1 MAIIDY
7 LQLIQHDIDSKEN
20 RSQEIGKITR
30 DLKILAKN
38 TRSPIIL
45 LSQLNRNIDNRAN
58 KRPLLSDLRESGCIS
73 YTNKP
78 YIQSNNGKHLS
89 IKTVRWLVRSY
100 GSNKENQVKFYIS
113 KTQYTYY
120 TVCRKESALCATHN
134 HRILIDQGWYKI
146 DQVKQKNH
154 NRINFGKTTNDNLKI
169 GRNILQNIEL
179 LKKENVYDIA
189 AYEYS
194 NFLIHKYVIH
204 NSIEQD
210 SDLILMLYQDSEN
223 NSDDRIDVIIAK
235 HRNGPVGSFQLMFH
249 ADICRF
255 TDIKEI

>member
-1 MAIIDY
+1 M
-7 LQLIQHDIDSKEN
+7 QLIQYDSSSKEN

-45 LSQLNRNIDNRAN
+45 LSQLNRNIDNRTN

-73 YTNKP
+73 QISKP
-78 YIQSNNGKHLS
+78 YVQKNSSGRLCVEAV
-89 IKTVRWLVRSY
+89 TWLMRSY
-100 GSNKENQVKFYIS
+100 GFNTEERIKLGTS
-113 KTQYTYY
+113 KAQYTYY
-120 TVCRKESALCATHN
+120 TACHKELALYATHN
-134 HRILIDQGWYKI
+134 HKMLINQSWHKI
-146 DQVKQKNH
+146 DQIKQKKH
-154 NRINFGKTTNDNLKI
+154 SRINFGKTISGKLKV
-169 GRNILQNIEL
+169 GRSILQHIRL
-179 LKKENVYDIA
+179 IKKENVYDLA
-189 AYEYS
+189 VHEYS
-194 NFLIHKYVIH
+194 NFLVHKYIIH

-223 NSDDRIDVIIAK
+223 SSDDRIDIIIAK

-255 TDIKEI
+255 TNIEEI